1 LQIPRRT
8 FYRLLNAVFEDDRRL
23 LAENMDDTEKLNQ
36 IIICRER
43 WLAQRR
49 EVLEMNKAPGF
60 NDEAKIDGE
69 HLAAVLAWGAKEIN
83 IRGAALL
90 GHSYPYQ
97 FPKYSSLVAAG
108 STTTNLRLKDP
119 RTGQVIRYERMQY
132 VWHRENLLP

>member
-1 LQIPRRT
+1 LKRPAPSRLTTKKFSLLFMQDTELQNIGQ
-8 FYRLLNAVFEDDRRL
+8 VGGL

-83 IRGAALL
+83 IRGLHCSDILILTSFQSIHRWLL
-90 GHSYPYQ
+90 
-97 FPKYSSLVAAG
+97 
-108 STTTNLRLKDP
+108 
-119 RTGQVIRYERMQY
+119 QVQQ
-132 VWHRENLLP
+132 LPISD